1 MKKDIFKETIVNLR
15 SKCLSSINIEDIE
28 NSDFVTKLYIDYND
42 IEYLPYLVLPSLR
55 EFSCNGNEIQSFN
68 SSLLQASKLRLLS
81 TIDNDINSFR
91 FDDVYVELTG
101 LVIKGLSYV
110 KCVIIYSFI
119 IIYTKF
125 NIMLNKL
132 YIQYIFFEI
141 IFLEYLFRE

>member
-68 SSLLQASKLRLLS
+68 SSLLQAPKLRLLS

-91 FDDVYVELTG
+91 FDDVYVELTR

-110 KCVIIYSFI
+110 KCVIIYSFNN
-119 IIYTKF
+119 TKF
-125 NIMLNKL
+125 NIILNKL